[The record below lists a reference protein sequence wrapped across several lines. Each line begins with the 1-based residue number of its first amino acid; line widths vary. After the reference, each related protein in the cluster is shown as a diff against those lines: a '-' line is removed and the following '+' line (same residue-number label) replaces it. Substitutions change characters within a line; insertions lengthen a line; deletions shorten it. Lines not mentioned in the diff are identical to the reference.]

1 MQLVSAADAAGV
13 VQSGQSVYL
22 HCAAAT
28 PSVVLQALVDRA
40 PELRDVS
47 VVHLHT
53 EGPGPHLAPDMAG
66 HFRHRALFIGPNA
79 RRAVNEGRAEFVPV
93 FLSDVPSLFTTGALP
108 LDAVFINV

>member
-1 MQLVSAADAAGV
+1 MRLVSVDDAAGV

-40 PELRDVS
+40 SELHDVS

-53 EGPGPHLAPDMAG
+53 EGPGPHLAPEMAG
-66 HFRHRALFIGPNA
+66 HFRHN
-79 RRAVNEGRAEFVPV
+79 
-93 FLSDVPSLFTTGALP
+93 
-108 LDAVFINV
+108 AVFIGSNVREAINDGRADYRANPQADKTQKELSCFD

>member
-1 MQLVSAADAAGV
+1 MRVVSAADAAGV
-13 VQSGQSVYL
+13 VQSGQRVYL

-47 VVHLHT
+47 MVHLHT
-53 EGPGPHLAPDMAG
+53 EGPGPHLAPEMAD

-79 RRAVNEGRAEFVPV
+79 RKAVNEGRAEFIPV
-93 FLSDVPSLFTTGALP
+93 FLSDVPVLFERALLP
-108 LDAVFINV
+108 L